1 MKNTSKYF
9 AIGSAIVAAGTAA
22 LVAVIKRRSKDESS
36 ASYEEELAEIQLKH
50 AAEMAELEEI
60 DKKNKAEHENRMAS
74 IRKAHDEI
82 MIEIEKIRE
91 ELLNNVELRKSATPE
106 ESKTLDERDMELL
119 KKLYE
124 LK

>member
-1 MKNTSKYF
+1 MKNTSKYL

-36 ASYEEELAEIQLKH
+36 ASYEEELSEIQLKH
-50 AAEMAELEEI
+50 AA
-60 DKKNKAEHENRMAS
+60 
-74 IRKAHDEI
+74 RKAHDEI

-91 ELLNNVELRKSATPE
+91 ELLNNVELRKNATPE